1 MASNR
6 RVEVKRI
13 ATSKP
18 ETFLDV
24 SVSYSDGNSGMSGS
38 RSRGYYVNVGYVET
52 RDGMEFHVLGRGG
65 AGLLEAALRFNQKRM
80 NVFVEQAN
88 DPFNEPLNMMIER
101 VLGRNGLTLPVEAE
115 VCV

>member
-13 ATSKP
+13 ATNKP
-18 ETFLDV
+18 GTFLEV
-24 SVSYSDGNSGMSGS
+24 SIGYRDGKSEFSSGA
-38 RSRGYYVNVGYVET
+38 RGYYVNVGYVET

-65 AGLLEAALRFNQKRM
+65 AGLLEAALRFSQKRM

-88 DPFNEPLNMMIER
+88 DPFNEPLNLIVAR
-101 VLGRNGLTLPVEAE
+101 VLERNGLTLPVEDE

>member
-6 RVEVKRI
+6 RVDVKRV
-13 ATSKP
+13 ATSKSG
-18 ETFLDV
+18 TFLEV
-24 SVSYSDGNSGMSGS
+24 SVGYRDGKSEFSNGA
-38 RSRGYYVNVGYVET
+38 RGYYVNVGYVET

-65 AGLLEAALRFNQKRM
+65 AGLLEAALRFSQKRM

-101 VLGRNGLTLPVEAE
+101 VLQRNGLTLAVEDE